1 MMRKFLW
8 PVVALACLLLV
19 AELLNLSAVR
29 PFGAI
34 LSIVGM
40 AFCVLAR
47 MSARSKAD
55 RPRGTFDVLAVCL
68 CAGYLDFPDVLAIK
82 REKRPPK
89 GGLFVAI

>member
-8 PVVALACLLLV
+8 PVTALACLLLL
-19 AELLNLSAVR
+19 AELLDLPAVR

-47 MSARSKAD
+47 MSARSKDD
-55 RPRGTFDVLAVCL
+55 RRQAQATRLTFWLYTGALAVW
-68 CAGYLDFPDVLAIK
+68 
-82 REKRPPK
+82 
-89 GGLFVAI
+89 LFLMFWK

>member
-8 PVVALACLLLV
+8 PVVALACLLLA

-40 AFCVLAR
+40 EIGRASC
-47 MSARSKAD
+47 
-55 RPRGTFDVLAVCL
+55 
-68 CAGYLDFPDVLAIK
+68 
-82 REKRPPK
+82 RER
-89 GGLFVAI
+89 V